1 MSNNLFV
8 FNDNFDSNKSH
19 KITRGLVTGA
29 VILSLSFLP
38 GCSYNAAAMVNPNSS
53 LEEVSDN
60 TCFDEVLEDNLGTRI
75 NMDIL
80 EDFIDASDLI
90 HSLKLDRVVSDLPES
105 DYRLTYAHINDGK
118 YYNSLG
124 EEISREDF
132 ISEISEFIET
142 YGISN
147 DDVDSYET
155 VINNYYYINGLS
167 EMIDEVQL
175 LKEFKDDIGPEQD
188 RYYYDCVVLSHE
200 EAYVNTWLRD
210 VGYDITSDYGLLLI
224 KSKCCDAC
232 DYDETH
238 YSEFIVSPYDEEG
251 GAYVKHTGALGN
263 DSFVKLG
270 TFFGDNDLGR
280 VSLDVTNSQNNDKRA
295 SLSDEEFASY
305 SSERN
310 TFLRNAIN
318 DYAKVVRQSYKQKG
332 AYIKE
337 SK

>member
-1 MSNNLFV
+1 MISNLFV
-8 FNDNFDSNKSH
+8 SNDDFDSN
-19 KITRGLVTGA
+19 ITHSIKRGLVTGA
-29 VILSLSFLP
+29 VILSLSILP
-38 GCSYNAAAMVNPNSS
+38 GCSYNAAAMINPNSS

-60 TCFDEVLEDNLGTRI
+60 TCFDEVLENNLGTRI

-80 EDFIDASDLI
+80 EDFIDTSDLI
-90 HSLKLDRVVSDLPES
+90 HSLKLDKEVRDLPES